1 MAVKNYKIGFDVGA
15 SGLKY
20 AVKGIGGW
28 ECGFVRMP
36 DNLIDADGNVTVPNA
51 FSDFLKRTVKEL
63 KLPKGPAALALPHG
77 QVSCRLCSMPEM
89 DVSQLLINLPY
100 EFSDFVHGGGGSY
113 FYDYAVTPRL
123 ESDTGGHMTLMA
135 ACARKESL
143 DRWATMF
150 SDAGIKLKKVLP
162 QDMALIEA
170 CWDLEN
176 ETCFI
181 DLGHRETRVV
191 IISSHRVLVSRSIS
205 IGGNDIDMRIA
216 NEGNFDRHLAGV
228 KKDSGEDDVLSL
240 KGVSELCER
249 IALEIL
255 KVLNFY
261 QFTYRPENSL
271 ETAYLIGGGAN
282 MAILVETI
290 RKATG
295 LRFMGFDDIAGSGA
309 DMRCAQAVGCV
320 KGGE

>member
-1 MAVKNYKIGFDVGA
+1 MAAKNYKIGFDVGA

-20 AVKGIGGW
+20 AVNGVGGW
-28 ECGFVRMP
+28 ECGCVRMP
-36 DNLIDADGNVTVPNA
+36 DNLMDADGNVTVPNA
-51 FSDFLKRTVKEL
+51 FSDFLKSTVKEL
-63 KLPKGPAALALPHG
+63 KLPKGPAALTLPHG
-77 QVSCRLCSMPEM
+77 QVSCRLCFMPEM
-89 DVSQLLINLPY
+89 DISQLLINLPY

-123 ESDTGGHMTLMA
+123 ESDPEGQLSLMA

-143 DRWATMF
+143 AGWVDMF
-150 SDAGIKLKKVLP
+150 SYAGIKLKKLMP
-162 QDMALIEA
+162 QDMALVEA
-170 CWDLEN
+170 CWDLDG

-191 IISSHRVLVSRSIS
+191 IISSHRVLVSRSIP
-205 IGGNDIDMRIA
+205 IGGNDIDIRIA
-216 NEGNFDRHLAGV
+216 DEGRIDKQLAGI
-228 KKDSGEDDVLSL
+228 KKDTGENDVLSL
-240 KGVSELCER
+240 RGVSELCDK

-261 QFTYRPENSL
+261 QFTYRPANSL
-271 ETAYLIGGGAN
+271 EKAYLIGGGAN

-295 LRFMGFDDIAGSGA
+295 LGFLNLDKLVGNGA
-309 DMRCAQAVGCV
+309 EMRCAQAIGCV